1 MEITFGNHFYR
12 LLVSESRICAK
23 PTPNACMAF
32 GGLKICNCRL
42 FAEKTFFA
50 AMSAGVLAL
59 QQYLQVIEY
68 PLLFQSP

>member
-1 MEITFGNHFYR
+1 
-12 LLVSESRICAK
+12 
-23 PTPNACMAF
+23 MAF

-50 AMSAGVLAL
+50 AMPAGVLAL

-68 PLLFQSP
+68 PLLSQSPLTYLCTDQDLRKLSKKRKYWT